1 MSSFTIGKRD
11 YMRCAGLLAG
21 IAEGTERAPHHL
33 WIYGKA
39 IRHEQERIRLLRLLE
54 SLTGK
59 YCTKRIEPD
68 LQSMFPEYKV
78 VYLHKEYS
86 NRLEVVISNPGMDY
100 WYDAYHLTIANQD
113 TRRVDADK
121 IKEQIE
127 STEKEIKRLEGLYSG
142 FRDQAM
148 QFTNLL
154 GYMKSL
160 AQSMDSALTV
170 ACRKDPGY
178 QLRNLSELCN
188 KLRW

>member
-1 MSSFTIGKRD
+1 MIEQVESSIR
-11 YMRCAGLLAG
+11 
-21 IAEGTERAPHHL
+21 
-33 WIYGKA
+33 KA
-39 IRHEQERIRLLRLLE
+39 IRHEQERIRILHLLE
-54 SLTGK
+54 PMAGK

-68 LQSMFPEYKV
+68 LQAMFPTYKA
-78 VYLHKEYS
+78 VYLHKEYN
-86 NRLEVVISNPGMDY
+86 NRLEVVLSNPGMDY

-127 STEKEIKRLEGLYSG
+127 RAEKEVKRLEGLHAT

-154 GYMKSL
+154 GFMQSL

>member
-1 MSSFTIGKRD
+1 MCVREITPEMIEQVESSLR
-11 YMRCAGLLAG
+11 R
-21 IAEGTERAPHHL
+21 
-33 WIYGKA
+33 A
-39 IRHEQERIRLLRLLE
+39 IRHEQERIRLLHKLE
-54 SLTGK
+54 SLKGK

-68 LQSMFPEYKV
+68 LQAMFPEYKV
-78 VYLHKEYS
+78 VYLHKEYN
-86 NRLEVVISNPGMDY
+86 NRLEVVLSNPGMDY

-127 STEKEIKRLEGLYSG
+127 STEKEIKRLEGLYAG

-154 GYMKSL
+154 GFMQSL

>member
-1 MSSFTIGKRD
+1 MCIREITPEMIEQVESSIR
-11 YMRCAGLLAG
+11 
-21 IAEGTERAPHHL
+21 
-33 WIYGKA
+33 KA
-39 IRHEQERIRLLRLLE
+39 IRHEQERIRLLHKLE
-54 SLTGK
+54 TLTGK

-68 LQSMFPEYKV
+68 LQAMFPDYKA
-78 VYLHKEYS
+78 VYLHKEYK
-86 NRLEVVISNPGMDY
+86 NRLEVVLSNPDMDY
-100 WYDAYHLTIANQD
+100 WCDAYHLTIADQD

-127 STEKEIKRLEGLYSG
+127 STEQEIKRLEGLHAG

-154 GYMKSL
+154 GFMQSL
-160 AQSMDSALTV
+160 AKSMDSALTV

>member
-1 MSSFTIGKRD
+1 MCIREITPEMIEQVESSIR
-11 YMRCAGLLAG
+11 
-21 IAEGTERAPHHL
+21 
-33 WIYGKA
+33 KA

-54 SLTGK
+54 SLRGK

-68 LQSMFPEYKV
+68 LQTMFPEYKV
-78 VYLHKEYS
+78 VYLHKEYK
-86 NRLEVVISNPGMDY
+86 NRLEVVLSNPGMDY

-113 TRRVDADK
+113 ARRVDADK

-127 STEKEIKRLEGLYSG
+127 AAEKEVKRLEEMHST